1 MTSTTLTPATTKITK
16 KGWFADPTGQHKQRF
31 HNGVHWTEHTT
42 HFGPVPCL
50 GCGAVAG
57 S

>member
-1 MTSTTLTPATTKITK
+1 MTSNTLTPISTVKITK

-42 HFGPVPCL
+42 HFGPVPCR
-50 GCGAVAG
+50 GCGAHA
-57 S
+57 